1 MQLGLGVGFYCWVF
15 RCGFPPK
22 YPLGFLGIYPA
33 IRTLEQMQANTCLH
47 DMLAKMTAVAC
58 STHISCRWLTRA
70 TESHCRQSLMIT
82 VINYSGW
89 RYCQVNDCDKMF
101 LHNSESWK
109 RPTNCK
115 MSSTKTTF
123 SRSFAPNPTGRAY
136 SDPDPSAGG
145 QWSLLPLPKN
155 LTQPP
160 LSALRASDFSS
171 LGLVSQSCLARP
183 PNHWT
188 KWRLWI
194 EGIPYN
200 ETQIAS
206 CCSIEANNRTV
217 DSPPCV
223 TSAHCSWPQWVTAVG
238 TGKGRAHD

>member
-1 MQLGLGVGFYCWVF
+1 
-15 RCGFPPK
+15 
-22 YPLGFLGIYPA
+22 
-33 IRTLEQMQANTCLH
+33 
-47 DMLAKMTAVAC
+47 
-58 STHISCRWLTRA
+58 
-70 TESHCRQSLMIT
+70 
-82 VINYSGW
+82 
-89 RYCQVNDCDKMF
+89 MF

-115 MSSTKTTF
+115 MSSIKTTF

-136 SDPDPSAGG
+136 SDPDPLAGG
-145 QWSLLPLPKN
+145 QGNLLPLPQN

-160 LSALRASDFSS
+160 LTALRASDFSS

-194 EGIPYN
+194 EGIPHN

-238 TGKGRAHD
+238 TRKGGGGQSTRLTTTRRSHRTTPRLRPVTELHAPPASLQSTARPSVHARSSISTESLIDWVEVLRPTDTTSGVWWRGSDALDKYV